1 MQPFTSKTAEKEN
14 RKWGDRMKENICTI
28 VGIIGGFIAMML
40 GGWDTA
46 LITLVIF
53 MAVDFITGLIG
64 AALGKSKH
72 SWTGHLSSKAGWY
85 GLAKKFCTLLIIVV
99 AVRIDIL
106 IGTTYVRDATCIGF
120 CVNELLSI
128 VENTSLIGIPY
139 PEAIK
144 KGIEVLQKKTGKMD
158 SSLQSMI
165 DALDGDDA
173 ESKEEDT
180 DDSEA

>member
-1 MQPFTSKTAEKEN
+1 MDGSKRRLT
-14 RKWGDRMKENICTI
+14 MKDEISTI
-28 VGIIGGFIAMML
+28 AGIVGGFIATLL
-40 GGWDTA
+40 GGWDSA

-53 MAVDFITGLIG
+53 MAIDFTTGLIA

-72 SWTGHLSSKAGWY
+72 SWTGRLSSKAGWY

-128 VENTSLIGIPY
+128 VENTSLMGVPY
-139 PEAIK
+139 PDAIK
-144 KGIEVLQKKTGKMD
+144 KAIDVLQKKAGKMNED
-158 SSLQSMI
+158 ASDILDAI
-165 DALDGDDA
+165 D
-173 ESKEEDT
+173 
-180 DDSEA
+180 DDSKQK